1 MSSIDARVRYT
12 RMIIEK
18 SFLELLKTKP
28 MSKVTVTELCQAAQI
43 NRATFYKHYL
53 DVPDLQASLENEIL
67 SDFASFLQNC
77 RFSGDMN
84 YKTVLI
90 EMLTYLQ
97 QYGSR
102 FYLLCSGN
110 AGSELPAKA
119 FQLINDFAFP
129 IMRQKL
135 PKEEE
140 ERANLLYQFLTHGC
154 GALLVSWLRGGNKLS
169 VEEITEFIMRIS
181 GGAVQSV
188 SGFGEER

>member
-1 MSSIDARVRYT
+1 MDIRSQRTKQLIS
-12 RMIIEK
+12 E
-18 SFLELLKTKP
+18 SFLELLKGKP
-28 MSKVTVTELCQAAQI
+28 ASRITVTEICSMTAI

-181 GGAVQSV
+181 GSAVQSV

>member
-1 MSSIDARVRYT
+1 MDIRSQRTKQVIA
-12 RMIIEK
+12 E
-18 SFLELLKTKP
+18 SFLELLKEK
-28 MSKVTVTELCQAAQI
+28 SAARITVTEICSKASI

-53 DVPDLQASLENEIL
+53 DVPDLQVSLENEIL
-67 SDFASFLQNC
+67 SDFASFLRSG
-77 RFSGDMN
+77 RFAGDAK
-84 YKTVLI
+84 YKTVLM

-135 PKEEE
+135 PTGEEE
-140 ERANLLYQFLTHGC
+140 KAKLLYQFLTRGC
-154 GALLVSWLRGGNKLS
+154 GALLICWLRGESKLS
-169 VEEITEFIMRIS
+169 VEEIAELIMRIS
-181 GGAVQSV
+181 GAAVQSI
-188 SGFGEER
+188 SGLGEER

>member
-1 MSSIDARVRYT
+1 MDIRSQRT
-12 RMIIEK
+12 RQIISEC
-18 SFLELLKTKP
+18 FLELLKEKP
-28 MSKVTVTELCQAAQI
+28 VSRITVTEICSMVSI

-67 SDFASFLQNC
+67 SNLASFLQNGS
-77 RFSGDMN
+77 FSGN
-84 YKTVLI
+84 VKYKTVLI

-97 QYGSR
+97 RYGSR

-110 AGSELPAKA
+110 AGSELPVKA

-135 PKEEE
+135 PTGEEE
-140 ERANLLYQFLTHGC
+140 KAKLLYQFLTHGC
-154 GALLVSWLRGGNKLS
+154 GALLVNWLRGDSKLLA
-169 VEEITEFIMRIS
+169 EEVAEYIMRIS
-181 GGAVQSV
+181 GAAVQSV

>member
-1 MSSIDARVRYT
+1 MDIRSQRTKQVIA
-12 RMIIEK
+12 E
-18 SFLELLKTKP
+18 SFLELLKEK
-28 MSKVTVTELCQAAQI
+28 SAARITVTEICSKASI

-53 DVPDLQASLENEIL
+53 DVPDLQVSLENEIL
-67 SDFASFLQNC
+67 SDFASFLQSG
-77 RFSGDMN
+77 RFAGDAK
-84 YKTVLI
+84 YKTVLM

-97 QYGSR
+97 QYGSQ

-135 PKEEE
+135 PTGEEE
-140 ERANLLYQFLTHGC
+140 KAKLLYQFLTRGC
-154 GALLVSWLRGGNKLS
+154 GALLICWLRGESKLS
-169 VEEITEFIMRIS
+169 VEEIAELIMGIS
-181 GGAVQSV
+181 GAAVQSI

>member
-1 MSSIDARVRYT
+1 
-12 RMIIEK
+12 
-18 SFLELLKTKP
+18 
-28 MSKVTVTELCQAAQI
+28 
-43 NRATFYKHYL
+43 
-53 DVPDLQASLENEIL
+53 LENEIL
-67 SDFASFLQNC
+67 SDFTSFLQNC
-77 RFSGDMN
+77 CFSDN
-84 YKTVLI
+84 VKYKTVLI

-135 PKEEE
+135 PTGEEE
-140 ERANLLYQFLTHGC
+140 KAKLLYQFLTHGC
-154 GALLVSWLRGGNKLS
+154 GALLVSWLRGEDKLS
-169 VEEITEFIMRIS
+169 VDEIAEFIMRIS
-181 GGAVQSV
+181 GAAVQSV

>member
-1 MSSIDARVRYT
+1 M
-12 RMIIEK
+12 
-18 SFLELLKTKP
+18 LKGKP
-28 MSKVTVTELCQAAQI
+28 ASRITVTEICSMTAI

-140 ERANLLYQFLTHGC
+140 ERAKLLYQFLTHGC

-169 VEEITEFIMRIS
+169 IEEITEFIMRIS

>member
-1 MSSIDARVRYT
+1 MDIRSQRT
-12 RMIIEK
+12 KQIISE
-18 SFLELLKTKP
+18 SFLELLKEKP
-28 MSKVTVTELCQAAQI
+28 ATRITVTEICSMASI

-67 SDFASFLQNC
+67 SDFEIFLKDY
-77 RFSGDMN
+77 RFSGAVR
-84 YKTVLI
+84 YQTVLV

-135 PKEEE
+135 PAGEEE
-140 ERANLLYQFLTHGC
+140 KAKLLYQFLTHGC
-154 GALLVSWLRGGNKLS
+154 GALLVSWLRGEEKLS
-169 VEEITEFIMRIS
+169 VGEIAEFIMRIS
-181 GGAVQSV
+181 GAAVQSV

>member
-1 MSSIDARVRYT
+1 MDIRSQRTKQVIS
-12 RMIIEK
+12 E
-18 SFLELLKTKP
+18 SFLELLKEKP
-28 MSKVTVTELCQAAQI
+28 ASRITVTEICSMASI

-67 SDFASFLQNC
+67 SDFTSFLQDC
-77 RFSGDMN
+77 CFSDN
-84 YKTVLI
+84 VKYKTVLI

-119 FQLINDFAFP
+119 FQLINDFTFP

-135 PKEEE
+135 PTREEE
-140 ERANLLYQFLTHGC
+140 KAKLLYQFLTHGC
-154 GALLVSWLRGGNKLS
+154 GALLVGWLRGENRLS
-169 VEEITEFIMRIS
+169 IEEIAEFIMRIS
-181 GGAVQSV
+181 GAAVQSV

>member
-1 MSSIDARVRYT
+1 MDIRSQRTKQLIS
-12 RMIIEK
+12 E
-18 SFLELLKTKP
+18 SFLELLKGKP
-28 MSKVTVTELCQAAQI
+28 ASRITVTEICSMAAI

-181 GGAVQSV
+181 GGAVRSV

>member
-1 MSSIDARVRYT
+1 MDIRSQRTKQLIS
-12 RMIIEK
+12 E
-18 SFLELLKTKP
+18 SFLELLKGKP
-28 MSKVTVTELCQAAQI
+28 ASRITVTEICSMAAI

-169 VEEITEFIMRIS
+169 IEEITEFIMRIS
-181 GGAVQSV
+181 GGAVRSV

>member
-1 MSSIDARVRYT
+1 VAS
-12 RMIIEK
+12 
-18 SFLELLKTKP
+18 
-28 MSKVTVTELCQAAQI
+28 I

-53 DVPDLQASLENEIL
+53 DVPDLQAALENEII
-67 SDFASFLQNC
+67 SDFKAFLQGSHFAN
-77 RFSGDMN
+77 N
-84 YKTVLI
+84 AKYKTILV

-135 PKEEE
+135 PTGEEE
-140 ERANLLYQFLTHGC
+140 KAKLLYQFLTHGC
-154 GALLVSWLRGGNKLS
+154 GALLVSWLRGEDKLS
-169 VEEITEFIMRIS
+169 VGEIAEFIMRIS
-181 GGAVQSV
+181 GAAVQSV
-188 SGFGEER
+188 SGFGEEG

>member
-1 MSSIDARVRYT
+1 MDIRSQRTKQVIS
-12 RMIIEK
+12 E
-18 SFLELLKTKP
+18 SFLELLKEKP
-28 MSKVTVTELCQAAQI
+28 ATRITVTEICSMASI

-53 DVPDLQASLENEIL
+53 DVPDLQAALENEIL
-67 SDFASFLQNC
+67 SDFEIFLKDY
-77 RFSGDMN
+77 RFSGAVR
-84 YKTVLI
+84 YQTVLV

-110 AGSELPAKA
+110 AGSELPVKA

-135 PKEEE
+135 PTGEEE
-140 ERANLLYQFLTHGC
+140 KAKLLYQFLTHGC
-154 GALLVSWLRGGNKLS
+154 GALLVNWLRGDSKLS
-169 VEEITEFIMRIS
+169 AEEVAEYIMRIS
-181 GGAVQSV
+181 GAAVQSV

>member
-1 MSSIDARVRYT
+1 MAS
-12 RMIIEK
+12 
-18 SFLELLKTKP
+18 
-28 MSKVTVTELCQAAQI
+28 I

-53 DVPDLQASLENEIL
+53 DVPDLQVSLENEIL
-67 SDFASFLQNC
+67 SDFTSFLQNC
-77 RFSGDMN
+77 CFSDN
-84 YKTVLI
+84 VKYKTVLI

-110 AGSELPAKA
+110 AGSELPVKA

-135 PKEEE
+135 PTGEEE
-140 ERANLLYQFLTHGC
+140 KAKLLYQFLTHGC
-154 GALLVSWLRGGNKLS
+154 GALLVNWLRGDSKLLA
-169 VEEITEFIMRIS
+169 EEVAEYIMRIS
-181 GGAVQSV
+181 GAAVQSV

>member
-1 MSSIDARVRYT
+1 MDIRSQRTKQVIS
-12 RMIIEK
+12 E
-18 SFLELLKTKP
+18 SFLELLKEKP
-28 MSKVTVTELCQAAQI
+28 VSRITVTEICSMASI

-53 DVPDLQASLENEIL
+53 DVPDLQGSLENEIL
-67 SDFASFLQNC
+67 SDFTSFLQNC
-77 RFSGDMN
+77 RFSGNVN
-84 YKTVLI
+84 YKTVLV

-119 FQLINDFAFP
+119 FRLINDFAFP

-135 PKEEE
+135 PTWEEE
-140 ERANLLYQFLTHGC
+140 KAKLLYQFLTHGC
-154 GALLVSWLRGGNKLS
+154 GALLVSWLREEDRLS
-169 VEEITEFIMRIS
+169 VGEIAEFIMRIS
-181 GGAVQSV
+181 GAAVQSV

>member
-1 MSSIDARVRYT
+1 MAS
-12 RMIIEK
+12 
-18 SFLELLKTKP
+18 
-28 MSKVTVTELCQAAQI
+28 I

-53 DVPDLQASLENEIL
+53 DVPDLQAALENEIL
-67 SDFASFLQNC
+67 SDCEIFLKDY
-77 RFSGDMN
+77 RFSGAVR
-84 YKTVLI
+84 YQTVLV

-135 PKEEE
+135 PAGEEE
-140 ERANLLYQFLTHGC
+140 KAKLLYRFLTHGC
-154 GALLVSWLRGGNKLS
+154 GALLVGWLRGENRLS
-169 VEEITEFIMRIS
+169 IEEIAEFIMRIS
-181 GGAVQSV
+181 GAAVQSV

>member
-1 MSSIDARVRYT
+1 MDIRSQRTKQVIS
-12 RMIIEK
+12 E
-18 SFLELLKTKP
+18 SFLELLKGKP
-28 MSKVTVTELCQAAQI
+28 ASRITVTEICSMASI

-67 SDFASFLQNC
+67 SDFEIFLKDY
-77 RFSGDMN
+77 RFSGAVR
-84 YKTVLI
+84 YQTVLV

-110 AGSELPAKA
+110 AGSELPVKA

-135 PKEEE
+135 PTGEEE
-140 ERANLLYQFLTHGC
+140 KAKLLYQFLTHGC
-154 GALLVSWLRGGNKLS
+154 GALLVNWLRGDSKLS
-169 VEEITEFIMRIS
+169 AEEVAEYIMRIS
-181 GGAVQSV
+181 GAAVQSV

>member
-1 MSSIDARVRYT
+1 MDIRSQRTKQVIS
-12 RMIIEK
+12 E
-18 SFLELLKTKP
+18 SFLELLKEKP
-28 MSKVTVTELCQAAQI
+28 ATRITVTEICSMASI

-53 DVPDLQASLENEIL
+53 DVPDLQVSLENEIL
-67 SDFASFLQNC
+67 SDFTSFLQNC
-77 RFSGDMN
+77 CFSDN
-84 YKTVLI
+84 VKYKTVLI

-110 AGSELPAKA
+110 AGSELPVKA

-135 PKEEE
+135 PAGEEE
-140 ERANLLYQFLTHGC
+140 KAKLLYRFLTHGC
-154 GALLVSWLRGGNKLS
+154 GALLIGWLRGGDSLS
-169 VEEITEFIMRIS
+169 VEEIAEFIMRIS
-181 GGAVQSV
+181 GAAVQSV

>member
-1 MSSIDARVRYT
+1 MDIRSQRTKQVIS
-12 RMIIEK
+12 EC
-18 SFLELLKTKP
+18 FLELLKEKTV
-28 MSKVTVTELCQAAQI
+28 SRITVTEICTMASI

-53 DVPDLQASLENEIL
+53 DVPDLQATLENEIL

-77 RFSGDMN
+77 RFSSN
-84 YKTVLI
+84 VKYKTVLI

-97 QYGSR
+97 RYGSR

-135 PKEEE
+135 PMGEDEK
-140 ERANLLYQFLTHGC
+140 AKLLYQFLTHGC
-154 GALLVSWLRGGNKLS
+154 GALLVSWLRGEDKLS
-169 VEEITEFIMRIS
+169 IEEIAELIMQIS
-181 GGAVQSV
+181 GAAVQSV
-188 SGFGEER
+188 SGFEEEK

>member
-1 MSSIDARVRYT
+1 MDIRSQRTKQVIS
-12 RMIIEK
+12 E
-18 SFLELLKTKP
+18 SFLELLKEKP
-28 MSKVTVTELCQAAQI
+28 ATRITVTEICSMASI

-53 DVPDLQASLENEIL
+53 DVADLQASLENEIL
-67 SDFASFLQNC
+67 SDFASFLHSC
-77 RFSGDMN
+77 GFSDN
-84 YKTVLI
+84 VKYKTVLI
-90 EMLTYLQ
+90 EMLTYLR

-135 PKEEE
+135 PAGEEE
-140 ERANLLYQFLTHGC
+140 KAKLLYRFLTHGC
-154 GALLVSWLRGGNKLS
+154 GALLVSWLRGEAKLS
-169 VEEITEFIMRIS
+169 VEELAAFIMRIS
-181 GGAVQSV
+181 SAAVQSV

>member
-1 MSSIDARVRYT
+1 MDIRSQRTKQVIA
-12 RMIIEK
+12 E
-18 SFLELLKTKP
+18 SFLELLKEK
-28 MSKVTVTELCQAAQI
+28 SAARITVTEICSMASI

-53 DVPDLQASLENEIL
+53 DVPDLQGSLENEIL
-67 SDFASFLQNC
+67 SDFASFLRSG
-77 RFSGDMN
+77 RFAGDAK
-84 YKTVLI
+84 YKTVLM

-135 PKEEE
+135 PTGEEE
-140 ERANLLYQFLTHGC
+140 KAKLLYQFLTRGC
-154 GALLVSWLRGGNKLS
+154 GALLICWLRGESKLS
-169 VEEITEFIMRIS
+169 VEEIAELIMRIS
-181 GGAVQSV
+181 GAAVQSI
-188 SGFGEER
+188 SGLGEER

>member
-1 MSSIDARVRYT
+1 MDIRSQRTKQLIS
-12 RMIIEK
+12 E
-18 SFLELLKTKP
+18 SFLELLKGKP
-28 MSKVTVTELCQAAQI
+28 ASRITVTEICSMAAI

-140 ERANLLYQFLTHGC
+140 ERAKLLYQFLTHGC

-181 GGAVQSV
+181 GSAVQSV